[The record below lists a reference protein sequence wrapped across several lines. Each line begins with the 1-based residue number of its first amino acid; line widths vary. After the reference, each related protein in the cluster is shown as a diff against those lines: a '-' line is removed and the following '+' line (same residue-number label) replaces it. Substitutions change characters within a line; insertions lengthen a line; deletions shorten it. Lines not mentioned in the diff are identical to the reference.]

1 MRWISLLGWFVL
13 CFGVAGLSGTWTI
26 SEVPGWYRTLERPS
40 FAPPDWVFGPVWT
53 VLYAMMA
60 VAAWRVWQAPGSRA
74 RTMGILLFLVQLAL
88 NFAWTFL
95 FFRQHWM
102 GIAFAEIVA
111 LWVAIILTI
120 FTFRTISAA
129 AAWMLIPYLLWVT
142 FASALNLQFWRLN

>member
-1 MRWISLLGWFVL
+1 
-13 CFGVAGLSGTWTI
+13 
-26 SEVPGWYRTLERPS
+26 
-40 FAPPDWVFGPVWT
+40 
-53 VLYAMMA
+53 
-60 VAAWRVWQAPGSRA
+60 
-74 RTMGILLFLVQLAL
+74 MGILLFLLQLAL

-95 FFRQHWM
+95 FFRQHWV

-129 AAWMLIPYLLWVT
+129 AAWMLIPYPLWVT